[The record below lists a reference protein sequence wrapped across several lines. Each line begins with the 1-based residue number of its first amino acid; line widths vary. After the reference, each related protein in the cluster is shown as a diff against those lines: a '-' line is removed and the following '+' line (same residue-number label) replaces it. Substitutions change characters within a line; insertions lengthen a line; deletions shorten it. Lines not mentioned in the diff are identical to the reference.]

1 MFGDLSPQE
10 VIGFINFDALPLAA
24 LIIVLGVLLAS
35 AITRTFDN
43 LGERFSDK
51 RLQFKKFGVLLRFG
65 IYLLVT
71 VGAGSTLLEL
81 SSEAILAIS
90 GTFGLA
96 LGFALK
102 DTAASLMS
110 GVTLLMDQPFQVGDR
125 ISFDGYYGE
134 VTKIG
139 LRSVRL
145 VTLDDNLVTIP
156 NSRFQS
162 NSVASANAGALD
174 CMVVVS
180 IYLSAGEDF
189 VRARRLIAE
198 ATATSRYVYL
208 DKPLVTLVSDEFLGE
223 RFVTIRSGRPLRE
236 GVRLRRDDPGEARPA
251 RRGHPD
257 AGLHPEAPRPASARL
272 GAGRGPHR
280 LSRRWAPSS

>member
-1 MFGDLSPQE
+1 M
-10 VIGFINFDALPLAA
+10 
-24 LIIVLGVLLAS
+24 
-35 AITRTFDN
+35 
-43 LGERFSDK
+43 
-51 RLQFKKFGVLLRFG
+51 
-65 IYLLVT
+65 T

-223 RFVTIRSGRPLRE
+223 RFVTIIRVKAYVLDARFEKAFASDVTTRVKLALRAA
-236 GVRLRRDDPGEARPA
+236 DIQT
-251 RRGHPD
+251 PD
-257 AGLHPEAPRPASARL
+257 STPRHLDLPPHGSERVAGLTA
-272 GAGRGPHR
+272 
-280 LSRRWAPSS
+280 